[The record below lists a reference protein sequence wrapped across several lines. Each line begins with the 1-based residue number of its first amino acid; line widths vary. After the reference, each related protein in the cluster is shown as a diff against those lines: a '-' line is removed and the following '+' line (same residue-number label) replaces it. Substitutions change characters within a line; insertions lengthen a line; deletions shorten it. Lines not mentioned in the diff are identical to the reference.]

1 MIYFKKKLIKNF
13 VINLYILI
21 NSFLVIINSL
31 FYRGNQK
38 KDQIKIFYGGSL
50 TGSIGGTLVK
60 IKRLRKKFKNNYFGY
75 NCVYLLS
82 NSLYLNKYAIQ
93 NLKKNNIP
101 IIHNQNG
108 VFYKGWYGEGWEKK
122 NIEMSYQFHS
132 ADYVFYQ
139 SKFSKFCSEKFL
151 GKREGP
157 GEILYNAVDTNFFQ
171 PSVNKALSSKLKILV
186 TGKYQEHLYENLIFT
201 VNVLKKLIDNKIEA
215 NINFAGYY
223 DVQVKKKLINLS
235 HQYGIQ
241 DNIEF
246 SGVYSQEN
254 ANFLYSS
261 SDIYFYFVHQ
271 SNCPNSVIEAMSC
284 GLPVIC
290 QSTGGLPEIVNKESG
305 ICLQTKESW
314 DMPYVPSVEDAFF
327 AVKKIINNYS
337 DYSNNSINK
346 VKRDHNINNWIKKH
360 KEIFK
365 KFI

>member
-1 MIYFKKKLIKNF
+1 M
-13 VINLYILI
+13 
-21 NSFLVIINSL
+21 
-31 FYRGNQK
+31 
-38 KDQIKIFYGGSL
+38 KIGFCGTMSVGK
-50 TGSIGGTLVK
+50 TTLVNALK
-60 IKRLRKKFKNNYFGY
+60 ELPEFKNYNFGY

-108 VFYKGWYGEGWEKK
+108 VYYKGWYGEGWEKK
-122 NIEMSYQFHS
+122 NIEMSFQFHS

-157 GEILYNAVDTNFFQ
+157 GEILYNSVDTNFFK
-171 PSVNKALSSKLKILV
+171 PRDDKVLNSKLKILV
-186 TGKYQEHLYENLIFT
+186 SGKYQEHLFENLKFIID
-201 VNVLKKLIDNKIEA
+201 VLKRLIDNKIQA

-223 DVQVKKKLINLS
+223 DDQIKKKLINLS

-246 SGVYSQEN
+246 SGIYSQEN
-254 ANFLYSS
+254 ANVLYSS
-261 SDIYFYFVHQ
+261 ADIYFYFVHQ

-290 QSTGGLPEIVNKESG
+290 QSTGGLPEIVNKDCG
-305 ICLQTKESW
+305 ICLETKESW
-314 DMPYVPSVEDAFF
+314 DMPYVPCVEDAFF
-327 AVKKIINNYS
+327 AVEKIINNYS
-337 DYSNNSINK
+337 YYSNNSVNK
-346 VKRDHNINNWIKKH
+346 VKRDHNMDNWIKKH

>member
-50 TGSIGGTLVK
+50 TGNIGGTLVK

-108 VFYKGWYGEGWEKK
+108 VYYKGWYGEGWEKK
-122 NIEMSYQFHS
+122 NIEMSFQFHS

-157 GEILYNAVDTNFFQ
+157 GEILYNAVDTDFFQ
-171 PSVNKALSSKLKILV
+171 PKENKVLSSKLKILV
-186 TGKYQEHLYENLIFT
+186 TGKYQEHLYENLKFT
-201 VNVLKKLIDNKIEA
+201 VNVLKRLIDNKIEA

-254 ANFLYSS
+254 ANVLYSS
-261 SDIYFYFVHQ
+261 SDIIFYFVHQ

-284 GLPVIC
+284 GLPIL
-290 QSTGGLPEIVNKESG
+290 STNTGGLPEIVGNHSG
-305 ICLQTKESW
+305 VCWKLSQVGTE
-314 DMPYVPSVEDAFF
+314 PFLPNLNDALNGI
-327 AVKKIINNYS
+327 KKIIINYS

-346 VKRDHNINNWIKKH
+346 VAKDHNINNWIKKT
-360 KEIFK
+360 
-365 KFI
+365 